1 MGRLS
6 AALLAI
12 VCAVL
17 AACTSPASQ
26 PASAGQEVPGNQ
38 ADAFFVHRMIE
49 HEAQAA
55 EAAKLVEGRT
65 DNATVVKLAK
75 AVQEATAAETPQLSV
90 WVGQW
95 GDKPAGS
102 SESIPG
108 AIKPGKLAELAGTT
122 GGKFTSGWLDM
133 MIVHH
138 RGAITIAETEVAQ
151 GKDAGAKALAQKIID
166 TRGAQLAEM
175 QGMTGG

>member
-12 VCAVL
+12 VCTAL
-17 AACTSPASQ
+17 AGCGAPADT
-26 PASAGQEVPGNQ
+26 QEEVYNR
-38 ADAFFVHRMIE
+38 ADVFFVHRMIE
-49 HEAQAA
+49 HEAQAV

-75 AVQEATAAETPQLSV
+75 AIQDTTAAETPRLTALQEL
-90 WVGQW
+90 W
-95 GDKPAGS
+95 GAAKPAGT

-108 AIKPGKLAELAGTT
+108 AIKPDKLAQLT
-122 GGKFTSGWLDM
+122 GATGSKFTNGWLDT

-138 RGAITIAETEVAQ
+138 RGAITIAETELAQ
-151 GKDAGAKALAQKIID
+151 GKYADANALARKIID
-166 TRGAQLAEM
+166 AREPQLAQM